1 MLGSKVIELIEKD
14 ENRYL
19 EELKEFVRIP
29 SISADP
35 EKVDKMI
42 DCANWV
48 KGQLDNMGMENTEI
62 IETEGHP
69 SVYGEWCK
77 AEGKPTILIYGHYDV
92 QPVDPVDLWDSPP
105 FEPTVKNGGLYGRGT
120 VDDKGQILLHM
131 KAVEAHLQAEGE
143 LPINIKFL
151 VEGEEEVGSVNLVP
165 LIKENL
171 EKLKADLI
179 LISDSSMFAKGMP
192 SICYGLR
199 GISYFELR
207 VKGTNGDLHS
217 GSFGGAVINPANAL
231 ARIIAKLKDEK
242 GRILIPGIY
251 DDVLPLTDEERRVFA
266 NLPHDDEKY
275 RKMLGAPELFGE
287 EGYSTLERVWA
298 RPCLDVNG
306 FISGYTGEGAK
317 TVIPAKASAKISLRL
332 VPNQT
337 PDRVEE
343 LFRKYIEE
351 ITPPSVEVEIE
362 TLHGGMPY
370 ISPIDN
376 PIFDSVR
383 DALKKGFKAD
393 TVAIREGGSIPIV
406 TDFTE
411 LLKSPVILIGFGLP
425 DENAH
430 APNEW
435 IDLENYQKGI
445 LSMAYLY
452 EGLAKN

>member
-1 MLGSKVIELIEKD
+1 MGSKVTKLIEKG

-62 IETEGHP
+62 IETKGHS

-131 KAVEAHLQAEGE
+131 KAVEAHLRAEGK

-199 GISYFELR
+199 GISYFELK
-207 VKGTNGDLHS
+207 VKGTKGDLHS

-231 ARIIAKLKDEK
+231 ARIIAKLKDEN

-266 NLPHDDEKY
+266 DLPHDDEKY
-275 RKMLGAPELFGE
+275 REMLGAPELFGE

-298 RPCLDVNG
+298 RPSLDVNG
-306 FISGYTGEGAK
+306 IISGYTGEGAK
-317 TVIPAKASAKISLRL
+317 TVIPARASAKISLRL

-351 ITPPSVEVEIE
+351 IAPPSVEIEIE
-362 TLHGGMPY
+362 MLHGGMPY

-383 DALKKGFKAD
+383 EALKKGFKAD

-452 EGLAKN
+452 EGLAKQ

>member
-1 MLGSKVIELIEKD
+1 MGSKVTELIEKD

-35 EKVDKMI
+35 EKAENMI

-48 KGQLDNMGMENTEI
+48 KGQLDNMGMYNTEI
-62 IETEGHP
+62 IETKRHP

-105 FEPTVKNGGLYGRGT
+105 FEPTVKDGGLYGRGT

-165 LIKENL
+165 LIKDNL

-231 ARIIAKLKDEK
+231 ARIIAKLKDEN

-251 DDVLPLTDEERRVFA
+251 DDVLPLTDEERKVFA

-275 RKMLGAPELFGE
+275 REMLGAPELFGE

-306 FISGYTGEGAK
+306 IISGYTGEGAK

-351 ITPPSVEVEIE
+351 IAPPSVEVEIE

-383 DALKKGFKAD
+383 EALKKGFKAD

-406 TDFTE
+406 TAFTE
-411 LLKSPVILIGFGLP
+411 RLKSPVILFGFGLP
-425 DENAH
+425 SEHAD
-430 APNEW
+430 APNAR
-435 IDLENYQKGI
+435 IDLAN
-445 LSMAYLY
+445 
-452 EGLAKN
+452 

>member
-1 MLGSKVIELIEKD
+1 MGSKVTELIEKD

-62 IETEGHP
+62 IETKGHP

-77 AEGKPTILIYGHYDV
+77 AEGKPTVLIYGHYDV

-105 FEPTVKNGGLYGRGT
+105 FEPTVKDGGLYGRGT

-131 KAVEAHLQAEGE
+131 KAVEAHLRAEGK

-165 LIKENL
+165 LIKDNL

-231 ARIIAKLKDEK
+231 ARIIAKLKDEN

-251 DDVLPLTDEERRVFA
+251 DDVLPLTDEERKVFA

-306 FISGYTGEGAK
+306 IISGYTGEGAK

-351 ITPPSVEVEIE
+351 IAPPSVEVEIE

-383 DALKKGFKAD
+383 EALKKGFKAD

-452 EGLAKN
+452 EGLAKH

>member
-1 MLGSKVIELIEKD
+1 MGSKVIELIEKD

-105 FEPTVKNGGLYGRGT
+105 FEPTVRNGGLYGRGT

-131 KAVEAHLQAEGE
+131 KAVEAHLRAEGE

-151 VEGEEEVGSVNLVP
+151 VEGEEEVGSKNLVP
-165 LIKENL
+165 LIKDNL

-251 DDVLPLTDEERRVFA
+251 DDVLPLTDEERKVFA

-306 FISGYTGEGAK
+306 IISGYTGEGAK

-351 ITPPSVEVEIE
+351 IAPPSVEVEIE

-383 DALKKGFKAD
+383 EALKKGFKAD

-452 EGLAKN
+452 EGLAKH

>member
-1 MLGSKVIELIEKD
+1 MGSKVIELIEKD

-62 IETEGHP
+62 IETKRHP

-165 LIKENL
+165 LIKDNL

-251 DDVLPLTDEERRVFA
+251 DDVLPLTDEDRRVFA

-306 FISGYTGEGAK
+306 IISGYTGEGAK

-351 ITPPSVEVEIE
+351 IAPPSVEVEIE

-383 DALKKGFKAD
+383 EALKKGFKAD

-452 EGLAKN
+452 EGLAKQ

>member
-1 MLGSKVIELIEKD
+1 MGSKVIELIEKD

-105 FEPTVKNGGLYGRGT
+105 FEPTVRNGGLYGRGT

-165 LIKENL
+165 LIKDNL

-251 DDVLPLTDEERRVFA
+251 DDVLPLTDEERKVFA

-306 FISGYTGEGAK
+306 IISGYTGNGAK

-351 ITPPSVEVEIE
+351 IAPPSVEVEIE

-383 DALKKGFKAD
+383 EALKKGFKAD

-452 EGLAKN
+452 EGLAKH

>member
-1 MLGSKVIELIEKD
+1 MGSKVIELIEKN

-19 EELKEFVRIP
+19 DELKEFVRIP

-42 DCANWV
+42 DCAIWV

-62 IETEGHP
+62 IETKGHS

-131 KAVEAHLQAEGE
+131 KAVEAHLQAEGK

-151 VEGEEEVGSVNLVP
+151 VEGEEEVGSANLVP
-165 LIKENL
+165 LIKGNL

-231 ARIIAKLKDEK
+231 ARIIAKLKDEN

-251 DDVLPLTDEERRVFA
+251 DDVLPLTDEERKVFA

-275 RKMLGAPELFGE
+275 REMLGAPELFGE

-306 FISGYTGEGAK
+306 IISGYTGEGAK

-351 ITPPSVEVEIE
+351 IAPPSVEVKIE

-383 DALKKGFKAD
+383 EALKKGFKAD

-452 EGLAKN
+452 EGLAKH

>member
-1 MLGSKVIELIEKD
+1 MGSKVIELIEKD

-35 EKVDKMI
+35 EKAENMI

-62 IETEGHP
+62 IETKGHS

-165 LIKENL
+165 LIKDNL

-231 ARIIAKLKDEK
+231 ARIIAKLKDEN

-251 DDVLPLTDEERRVFA
+251 DDVLPLTDEERKVFA

-306 FISGYTGEGAK
+306 IISGYTGNGAK

-351 ITPPSVEVEIE
+351 IAPPSVEVEIE

-383 DALKKGFKAD
+383 EALKKGFKAD

-452 EGLAKN
+452 EGLAKH

>member
-1 MLGSKVIELIEKD
+1 MGSKVIELIEKD

-62 IETEGHP
+62 IETKGHS

-165 LIKENL
+165 LIKDNL

-251 DDVLPLTDEERRVFA
+251 DDVLPLTDEERKVFA

-306 FISGYTGEGAK
+306 IISGYTGEGAK

-351 ITPPSVEVEIE
+351 IAPPSVEVEIE

-383 DALKKGFKAD
+383 EALKKGFKAD

-452 EGLAKN
+452 EGLAKH

>member
-1 MLGSKVIELIEKD
+1 MGSKVIELIEKD

-62 IETEGHP
+62 IETKGHP

-77 AEGKPTILIYGHYDV
+77 AEGKPTVLIYGHYDV

-105 FEPTVKNGGLYGRGT
+105 FEPTVRNGGLYGRGT

-165 LIKENL
+165 LIKDNL

-231 ARIIAKLKDEK
+231 ARIIAKLKDEN

-251 DDVLPLTDEERRVFA
+251 DDVLPLTDEERKVFA

-306 FISGYTGEGAK
+306 IISGYTGEGAK

-351 ITPPSVEVEIE
+351 IAPPSVEVEIE

-383 DALKKGFKAD
+383 EALKKGFKAD

-452 EGLAKN
+452 EGLAKH

>member
-1 MLGSKVIELIEKD
+1 MGSKVIELIEKD

-35 EKVDKMI
+35 EKAENMI

-62 IETEGHP
+62 IETKRHP

-105 FEPTVKNGGLYGRGT
+105 FEPTVRNGGLYGRGT

-131 KAVEAHLQAEGE
+131 KAGEAHFRAEGK

-151 VEGEEEVGSVNLVP
+151 VEGEEEVGSKNLVP
-165 LIKENL
+165 LIKDNL

-251 DDVLPLTDEERRVFA
+251 DDVLPLTDEERKVFA

-306 FISGYTGEGAK
+306 IISGYTGEGAK

-351 ITPPSVEVEIE
+351 IAPPSVEVEIE

-383 DALKKGFKAD
+383 EALKKGFKAD

-452 EGLAKN
+452 EGLAKH

>member
-1 MLGSKVIELIEKD
+1 MGSKVTELIEKD

-62 IETEGHP
+62 IETKGHP

-77 AEGKPTILIYGHYDV
+77 AEGKPTVLIYGHYDV

-105 FEPTVKNGGLYGRGT
+105 FEPTVKDGGLYGRGT

-131 KAVEAHLQAEGE
+131 KAVEAHLQAEGK

-151 VEGEEEVGSVNLVP
+151 VEGEEEVGSKNLVP
-165 LIKENL
+165 LIKDNL

-231 ARIIAKLKDEK
+231 ARIIAKLKDEN

-251 DDVLPLTDEERRVFA
+251 DDVLPLTDEERKVFA

-275 RKMLGAPELFGE
+275 REMLGAPELFGE

-306 FISGYTGEGAK
+306 IISGYTGEGAK

-351 ITPPSVEVEIE
+351 IAPPSVEVEIE

-383 DALKKGFKAD
+383 EALKKGFKAD

-452 EGLAKN
+452 EGLAKH

>member
-1 MLGSKVIELIEKD
+1 MGSKVIELIEKD

-62 IETEGHP
+62 IETKRHP

-92 QPVDPVDLWDSPP
+92 QPVDPIDLWDSPP

-151 VEGEEEVGSVNLVP
+151 VEGEEEVGSENLVP
-165 LIKENL
+165 LIKDNL

-275 RKMLGAPELFGE
+275 REMLGAPELFGE

-306 FISGYTGEGAK
+306 IISGYTGEGAK

-351 ITPPSVEVEIE
+351 IAPPSVEVEIE

-383 DALKKGFKAD
+383 EALKKGFKAD

-452 EGLAKN
+452 EGLAKH

>member
-1 MLGSKVIELIEKD
+1 MGSKVRELIEKD

-62 IETEGHP
+62 IETEGHS

-143 LPINIKFL
+143 LPINIKIL
-151 VEGEEEVGSVNLVP
+151 VEGEEEVGSANLVP

-199 GISYFELR
+199 GISYFELK

-251 DDVLPLTDEERRVFA
+251 DDVLPLTDEERKVFA

-275 RKMLGAPELFGE
+275 REMLGAPELFGE

-317 TVIPAKASAKISLRL
+317 TVIPARASAKISLRL

-351 ITPPSVEVEIE
+351 IAPPSVEVEIE

-383 DALKKGFKAD
+383 EALKKGFKAD

-445 LSMAYLY
+445 ISMAYLY
-452 EGLAKN
+452 EGLAKH

>member
-1 MLGSKVIELIEKD
+1 MGSKVTELIEKD

-62 IETEGHP
+62 IETKGHS
-69 SVYGEWCK
+69 SVYVEWCK

-105 FEPTVKNGGLYGRGT
+105 FEPTVKDGGLYGRGT

-165 LIKENL
+165 LIKDNL

-231 ARIIAKLKDEK
+231 ARIIAKLKDEN

-251 DDVLPLTDEERRVFA
+251 DDVLPLTDEERKVFA

-275 RKMLGAPELFGE
+275 REMLGAPELFGE

-306 FISGYTGEGAK
+306 IISGYTGEGAK

-351 ITPPSVEVEIE
+351 IAPPSVEVEIE

-383 DALKKGFKAD
+383 EALKKGFKAD

-452 EGLAKN
+452 EGLAKH

>member
-1 MLGSKVIELIEKD
+1 MIRKITELIEKN

-35 EKVDKMI
+35 KKSESMI
-42 DCANWV
+42 KCAMWV
-48 KGQLDNMGMENTEI
+48 KKQMDVMGMENTEI

-69 SVYGEWCK
+69 SVYGEWCR

-92 QPVDPVDLWDSPP
+92 QPVDPVELWDSPP
-105 FEPTVKNGGLYGRGT
+105 FEPTVKNGGLYGRGA

-131 KAVEAHLQAEGE
+131 KAVEAHLQAEGK

-151 VEGEEEVGSVNLVP
+151 IEGEEEVGSANLVP
-165 LIKENL
+165 LIKDNL
-171 EKLKADLI
+171 EKLQSDLI

-207 VKGTNGDLHS
+207 VRGTNGDLHS

-231 ARIIAKLKDEK
+231 ARIITKLKDEK
-242 GRILIPGIY
+242 GRILIPGLY
-251 DDVLPLTDEERRVFA
+251 DDVLPLSDEERRVFA
-266 NLPHDDEKY
+266 DLPHDDEKY

-298 RPCLDVNG
+298 RPSLDVNG
-306 FISGYTGEGAK
+306 IISGYTGEGAK

-337 PDRVEE
+337 PERVEE
-343 LFRKYIEE
+343 LFRKYIKE

-362 TLHGGMPY
+362 SLHGGMPY

-376 PIFDSVR
+376 PIFDVVR
-383 DALKKGFKAD
+383 EALKNGFKAD
-393 TVAIREGGSIPIV
+393 SVTIREGGSIPIV
-406 TDFTE
+406 TDFKE

-452 EGLAKN
+452 EGLAER